1 MLTSRIQ
8 LQQLYWVS
16 EGYQYFGQCVF
27 WIQLERERE
36 MNSSAS
42 SSSQPLLIL
51 DD

>member
-8 LQQLYWVS
+8 QQQLYWVS
-16 EGYQYFGQCVF
+16 EGISISPSVSFG
-27 WIQLERERE
+27 IQLERERDE
-36 MNSSAS
+36 LLSS